1 MKRAVQQL
9 TLAVASMAICSVPAI
24 AQQQPQP
31 APAAPV
37 NQARP
42 KYNVL
47 FLISDDLRAEC
58 TTYGGQ
64 AKTPNVDK
72 IAQEGV
78 RFDRAYCQYA
88 LCNPSRSSLL
98 TGRYPI
104 TTNVMGNRD
113 NWRTIHPDWVSLPQM
128 FKDNGYAS
136 LRAGKVFHGIV
147 SLDDPKAWTEGY
159 GTQEGSGGAG
169 GRNMVIPPQDVPP
182 QPPDVL
188 PPLAGDLNQRATSDR
203 IVVLDGNGEGNPD
216 YNVAEKAIGYLRKYK
231 DQPFFVACGF
241 SKPHSPPAAPQRF
254 FDLYNLDDIK
264 LPPDFAPWPTVTPGF
279 PKASLRMLNADLFI
293 GRGASQYEAKEVTRA
308 YFASASWMD
317 WNLGR
322 VMTELQNLGLRD
334 KTIIVFWG
342 DHGYHLGEK
351 GKWSKA
357 GSVWELGSR
366 VPFIISVPGAK
377 GNGTPSPR
385 VVEMIDLYPTLGEL
399 CGLPVEKGVEGRSL
413 APLLEDPRR
422 EWNHPAFTVWSE
434 DGKHL
439 TRTAVRTEKYRY
451 AEFEYGQSGAMLTDP
466 ENDPYET
473 KNLVDDPKYAD
484 VKAQLAPL
492 VREFMSRPGA
502 KPAGE

>member
-1 MKRAVQQL
+1 MKRRLHHIVL
-9 TLAVASMAICSVPAI
+9 SVVGTILSSSALF
-24 AQQQPQP
+24 AQAQPQSA
-31 APAAPV
+31 APA
-37 NQARP
+37 QAKP

-64 AKTPNVDK
+64 AKTPNIDK
-72 IAQEGV
+72 IAQQGV

-104 TTNVMGNRD
+104 TDGVLGNRD
-113 NWRTIHPDWVSLPQM
+113 NWRDAHPDWVTLPRM

-136 LRAGKVFHGIV
+136 LRAGKVFHGIA

-159 GTQEGSGGAG
+159 GANEGSGGAG
-169 GRNMVIPPQDVPP
+169 GHNMVIPPQVVPP

-188 PPLAGDLNQRATSDR
+188 PPLPGDIAQRPTSDR
-203 IVVLDGNGEGNPD
+203 IVILDGNGEGNPD
-216 YNVAEKAIGYLRKYK
+216 YNVAEKTIGYLRKYK
-231 DQPFFVACGF
+231 DQPFFAACGF

-254 FDLYNLDDIK
+254 FDMYNLDDIK

-293 GRGASQYEAKEVTRA
+293 GRGASQYESKEVTRA
-308 YFASASWMD
+308 YYASTSWMD

-322 VMTELQNLGLRD
+322 VMAELDNLGLRE

-342 DHGYHLGEK
+342 DHGYQLGEK

-366 VPFIISVPGAK
+366 VPFIVLVPGAK
-377 GNGTPSPR
+377 GNGAASPR
-385 VVEMIDLYPTLGEL
+385 VVELLDIYPTLAEL
-399 CGLPVEKGVEGRSL
+399 CGLPPDKGIEGRSL
-413 APLLEDPRR
+413 VPLLNDPKM
-422 EWNHPAFTVWSE
+422 EWNHPAYTVWSE
-434 DGKHL
+434 DGRTL
-439 TRTAVRTEKYRY
+439 TRTAVRNEKFRY
-451 AEFEYGQSGAMLTDP
+451 AHFDYGKSGEMLTDP
-466 ENDPYET
+466 ENDPFET
-473 KNLVDDPKYAD
+473 KNLAADPKYASVRSEMEAQ
-484 VKAQLAPL
+484 VKAFEARATTPPPL
-492 VREFMSRPGA
+492 
-502 KPAGE
+502 